1 MEPSD
6 DFIFRS
12 GVHEGKT
19 YGEIRK
25 SNPGY
30 ISWVK
35 ENRPQMLKE
44 HKPKVVEPQTPGAR
58 KEVPEE
64 SSEPK
69 SSLQPNL
76 DFLNQINEKQF

>member
-1 MEPSD
+1 MEID
-6 DFIFRS
+6 DNFILK
-12 GVHEGKT
+12 GGKHK
-19 YGEIRK
+19 GK
-25 SNPGY
+25 SIAVIKKIDYQY
-30 ISWVK
+30 ISWAMI
-35 ENRPQMLKE
+35 NAPGLLKA
-44 HKPKVVEPQTPGAR
+44 PKVVEPQTPGAR